1 MTNLNTPRALALAS
15 LLLLGGGAAVATA
28 DEHQS
33 PAFKKIKL
41 TDKFYS
47 EGATHGDFNKDGKA
61 DFAAGPFWYEGP
73 DFQKQHK
80 IYEGAPVDPLGYSTN
95 FLAFSHDFNADG
107 WADVFVI
114 GFPGAESP
122 WFENP
127 QGKDEPWKRHV
138 AVKVTDNESPTF
150 GDLTGDGKPELIF
163 HAHGL
168 LGWAE
173 PDPANP
179 TAEWKF
185 HKISHKPDQR
195 FHKFTHGFG
204 YGDVDGDGKH
214 DILEA
219 KGWWQQPASLTGD
232 PEWTYHAA
240 DFGTGGA
247 QMYAYDVDGDKD
259 NDVITS
265 IAGHGYG
272 LSWFEQ
278 KKEGDAVTFAR
289 HDILSAKE
297 EEQINGVQFSQLH
310 GVDLYDMDGDGL
322 KDIVTGK
329 RFWAHGPNGDAKP
342 NDPAVLYW
350 FRLTRGADGKATW
363 TPHKIDD
370 DSGVGTQVVA
380 TDLNGDK
387 LGDVIVGNKK
397 GQFVFIQEPKK

>member
-1 MTNLNTPRALALAS
+1 MTNLTHKALLAA
-15 LLLLGGGAAVATA
+15 LLLGGGTAAVATA
-28 DEHQS
+28 DAHES

-41 TDKFYS
+41 SDKFYS
-47 EGATHGDFNKDGKA
+47 EGATAGDFNKDGTL
-61 DFAAGPFWYEGP
+61 DYAAGPFWYEGP

-80 IYEGAPVDPLGYSTN
+80 IYEGAAIDPHGYSAN
-95 FLAFSHDFNADG
+95 FLAFTHDFNADG
-107 WADVFVI
+107 WPDVFVV
-114 GFPGAESP
+114 GFPGEQSP

-127 QGKDEPWKRHV
+127 KGEDKVWTRHV
-138 AVKVTDNESPTF
+138 AFSPTDNESPTF

-163 HAHGL
+163 HARGL

-179 TAEWKF
+179 AAEWKF
-185 HKISHKPDQR
+185 RKISHTPDQR
-195 FHKFTHGFG
+195 FQKFTHGFG

-219 KGWWQQPASLTGD
+219 KGWWQQPASLDGD
-232 PEWTYHAA
+232 PEWKYHPA

-272 LSWFEQ
+272 LSWFEH
-278 KKEGDAVTFAR
+278 KKEGDNVTFAR

-297 EEQINGVQFSQLH
+297 DEQINGVQFSQLH

-322 KDIVTGK
+322 KDIITGK
-329 RFWAHGPNGDAKP
+329 RYWAHGPTGDAKP

-350 FRLTRGADGKATW
+350 FQLKRGDGGKVTW

-397 GQFVFIQEPKK
+397 GQFVFVQQPKK